1 MYLTRMNQ
9 LEWQKKSCQVF
20 ISGIPVQTPL
30 SESEVKRELR
40 NIIREWGELSS
51 VRLIPIG
58 RNVKTR
64 CGIGKG
70 YKLLYSVVILFLIL
84 SIALCL

>member
-1 MYLTRMNQ
+1 MNQ

-70 YKLLYSVVILFLIL
+70 YKLLYI
-84 SIALCL
+84 